1 MYIFK
6 AKWYYHS
13 YHPRWEHS
21 IKEKPAETT
30 TTCLSFS
37 SRPIPQLEEEENG
50 TGSKTLGILRLDDP
64 SSFFSNSFQFL
75 AHFNAW
81 KTSSSPDSSWIAS
94 SRKYLIRLNIYIYIL
109 FQIFIFHSKLPIT
122 KPFLFV
128 SNINIRISQ
137 IILRFLPRSI
147 SGSSRI
153 LPRIQEKF
161 VGSVLAEAMKDSSKN
176 KANGRNWAVV

>member
-1 MYIFK
+1 MGTFNK
-6 AKWYYHS
+6 
-13 YHPRWEHS
+13 R
-21 IKEKPAETT
+21 ETSGNHHYVS
-30 TTCLSFS
+30 LILFS
-37 SRPIPQLEEEENG
+37 SHSPARRGGKWNRFEDLWN
-50 TGSKTLGILRLDDP
+50 P
-64 SSFFSNSFQFL
+64 SSRRPVEFFSNSFQFL